1 LKMKVWGT
9 VLCVIGA
16 RLTCFL
22 CIRNKGRLTF
32 IDLAGSERGADTS
45 SSSRATRLE
54 GAEINTSLLALK
66 EVIRALATG
75 GSMTHIP
82 FRGSKLTQVLKD
94 SFVGENSRCCMVAC
108 ISPDIGNCEQSLNT
122 LRYAD
127 RVKERNPE
135 SGALAPTYEQP
146 IRGRALDNI
155 SSSPLGPSSS
165 EDELEVALTSTGSL
179 EALSQTTDGSDEP
192 IDQDADDEEADLKA
206 FASDCDTID
215 LDDLLSASSVH
226 DDVVSHEMKLR
237 PDLVDASSSKRESG
251 EGLVATHRSVMSSM
265 LLMVKNEMALVN
277 SVDAD
282 RDGLDDYL
290 AELENI
296 QQTQLSLISKL
307 QESLHKYVS
316 SAEGSHEVN
325 DALGSDEDSFEDLR
339 D

>member
-1 LKMKVWGT
+1 
-9 VLCVIGA
+9 
-16 RLTCFL
+16 
-22 CIRNKGRLTF
+22 
-32 IDLAGSERGADTS
+32 
-45 SSSRATRLE
+45 
-54 GAEINTSLLALK
+54 
-66 EVIRALATG
+66 
-75 GSMTHIP
+75 
-82 FRGSKLTQVLKD
+82 
-94 SFVGENSRCCMVAC
+94 
-108 ISPDIGNCEQSLNT
+108 
-122 LRYAD
+122 
-127 RVKERNPE
+127 
-135 SGALAPTYEQP
+135 
-146 IRGRALDNI
+146 
-155 SSSPLGPSSS
+155 
-165 EDELEVALTSTGSL
+165 
-179 EALSQTTDGSDEP
+179 
-192 IDQDADDEEADLKA
+192 
-206 FASDCDTID
+206 
-215 LDDLLSASSVH
+215 
-226 DDVVSHEMKLR
+226 LR